1 MCNLSQGAIETGM
14 KRGEQIG
21 RRKGEQDA
29 TLNAILNIVQN
40 LNVSADKA
48 MDLLGIAEKDR
59 AFYQAKLN

>member
-1 MCNLSQGAIETGM
+1 MGI
-14 KRGEQIG
+14 KRGEELG
-21 RRKGEQDA
+21 RQDA

-59 AFYQAKLN
+59 AFYRAKLN